1 MGQPVEDEL
10 AQLGGVLADAGGHHH
25 GVGAG
30 HGRVEAA
37 DGLLHPVHVH
47 VDGQPCLLVARI
59 GRRQHVAHVGR
70 QPRHAE
76 HAALAVQHGIHLV
89 EGDALAAH
97 DVGED
102 GRIDGAGARAHH
114 EALQRREAHGGVD
127 GLPVVDRR
135 DGAAVAQMARD
146 EPQIAQRA
154 TEQVRRLLSRVAV
167 ARAVGSVAADA
178 VVVVVA
184 GRQGVHVGLGRHRGV
199 EGGVEDGDLGRV
211 RHERGHHVDA
221 GVGWRVMQ
229 RRQLL
234 AQLKLLAGRLVDD
247 HGFGEVLAAGHDAVA
262 DGVDL
267 REVADGALRI
277 VDEHFQK
284 LLQALG
290 HGHVRHAIGGLL
302 EIRREGHVHIGVG
315 RTHLLGQALHERHL
329 AVGLDE
335 LALQRR
341 RARIH
346 YQYAHEI
353 SSLH

>member
-1 MGQPVEDEL
+1 
-10 AQLGGVLADAGGHHH
+10 
-25 GVGAG
+25 
-30 HGRVEAA
+30 
-37 DGLLHPVHVH
+37 
-47 VDGQPCLLVARI
+47 
-59 GRRQHVAHVGR
+59 
-70 QPRHAE
+70 
-76 HAALAVQHGIHLV
+76 
-89 EGDALAAH
+89 
-97 DVGED
+97 
-102 GRIDGAGARAHH
+102 
-114 EALQRREAHGGVD
+114 
-127 GLPVVDRR
+127 
-135 DGAAVAQMARD
+135 MARD

-154 TEQVRRLLSRVAV
+154 TEQVCRLLSRV
-167 ARAVGSVAADA
+167 ADA

-184 GRQGVHVGLGRHRGV
+184 GRQGVHVGLRRHRGV

-221 GVGWRVMQ
+221 GVGRRVMQ

-234 AQLKLLAGRLVDD
+234 AQLELLASRLVDD
-247 HGFGEVLAAGHDAVA
+247 HGFGEVLAAGHDAVT

-267 REVADGALRI
+267 REIADGALRI

-335 LALQRR
+335 LTLQRR
-341 RARIH
+341 RTRIH
-346 YQYAHEI
+346 NQYAHEI